1 MAPVPPQAPAAT
13 PEVRGLRVDWLTRS
27 DGAGAPAVP
36 LIETPGRIALS
47 ACPGRPDL
55 GGDVRGDL
63 ERLVGLGIKAVVTL
77 VADREMEFYG
87 VFGLR
92 QAARAAGLRS
102 FHLPCVDTQPP
113 DDSPATHSLCGE
125 VLRLL
130 GEGHHV
136 LIHCIGG
143 WGRSGTIAAC
153 LLTHEG
159 YAPMQAIE
167 LVRTARSP
175 RCVES
180 RAQERFV
187 HGYASSRTE
196 VRRQYTVVDRAKLR
210 ELLQGDLGSRRL
222 RHVTIPAGR
231 MVGAAELPQLVAQLS
246 TTRTAAGDSPL
257 VILSGEIHPEEH
269 GLGRDFSIDRAYVCE
284 QGSWR
289 PAPFAELLR

>member
-1 MAPVPPQAPAAT
+1 MAPAPPQAPAAP
-13 PEVRGLRVDWLTRS
+13 PETRGLRVDWLTRS
-27 DGAGAPAVP
+27 VGADIPVVP

-63 ERLVGLGIKAVVTL
+63 ERLVDLGIKAVVTL

-130 GEGHHV
+130 GEGQHV

-159 YAPMQAIE
+159 YAPLQAIE
-167 LVRTARSP
+167 LVRSARSP

-196 VRRQYTVVDRAKLR
+196 VRRQYTVVSRARLR
-210 ELLQGDLGSRRL
+210 ELLQGDPGARRL
-222 RHVTIPAGR
+222 RQSLIPAGR
-231 MVGAAELPQLVAQLS
+231 MVGAAELPQLVSQL
-246 TTRTAAGDSPL
+246 TAAGAASADGPL
-257 VILSGEIHPEEH
+257 IILSGELHPEEH
-269 GLGRDFSIDRAYVCE
+269 GLVRDVSLDRAYVCE
-284 QGSWR
+284 QGRWR
-289 PAPFAELLR
+289 PATFAELLR

>member
-1 MAPVPPQAPAAT
+1 M
-13 PEVRGLRVDWLTRS
+13 
-27 DGAGAPAVP
+27 
-36 LIETPGRIALS
+36 
-47 ACPGRPDL
+47 
-55 GGDVRGDL
+55 
-63 ERLVGLGIKAVVTL
+63 VTL

-92 QAARAAGLRS
+92 QATRAAGLRS

-113 DDSPATHSLCGE
+113 DDAPATHSLCGE
-125 VLRLL
+125 ILRLL

-167 LVRTARSP
+167 LVRAARSP

-187 HGYASSRTE
+187 FGYASSRSD
-196 VRRQYTVVDRAKLR
+196 VRRQYTVVNRAKLR
-210 ELLQGDLGSRRL
+210 ELLQGDFGARRL
-222 RHVTIPAGR
+222 RQSQIPVGHR
-231 MVGAAELPQLVAQLS
+231 VGAVELPQLVSQL
-246 TTRTAAGDSPL
+246 AGTGVSSADAPIL
-257 VILSGEIHPEEH
+257 ILSGEIQPEEQE
-269 GLGRDFSIDRAYVCE
+269 LQRDFSIDRAYVCE
-284 QGSWR
+284 QGRWR
-289 PAPFAELLR
+289 PATFDELLR